1 MPKFLKPG
9 FIPYFF
15 SVLIVFG
22 IPYNLSLNRWYDN
35 TWTIGEWMISYAGG
49 FVRRGLPGSLIYN
62 FCIASRFNPVHV
74 IWALSVS
81 AYIALVF
88 LLWKFCSGKFKAS
101 FLLSPIILLSPVIG
115 SDTFVRKDTMILALY
130 GAGLLAIEYW
140 HSKKIS
146 NMVAFSLLN
155 LFSCFAIFS
164 HETFGFWGIPSMILL
179 ASFVLTGSSFSGH
192 KEIAKACIFLSPSL
206 LAFVIC
212 MSARGSLAQA
222 IKIHQSWQAFTHVIS
237 SYGAMYA
244 SEPIPGAVRAL
255 SWTLNDTLGFIRTG
269 INDFS
274 HFVWIPAVWML
285 TIYICM
291 NLFVGESGDQVLSSL
306 KRNIVLFQFLAS
318 GPLFIIAHDY
328 GRWIFFWITSSAL
341 LCGLIYN
348 IIAVTGLKPPHI
360 ASDLVVENMVPGLPL
375 VGSKSYI
382 LLFVAVPIGNWTIER
397 YWSST
402 PVFFFSKLLSNAFS
416 LLHV

>member
-1 MPKFLKPG
+1 MPRFLKQN
-9 FIPYFF
+9 FIVYFF
-15 SVLIVFG
+15 AFLIVFG
-22 IPYNLSLNRWYDN
+22 IPYNLSQNRWYDN

-49 FVRRGLPGSLIYN
+49 FVRRGLPGSLIFN
-62 FCIASRFNPVHV
+62 FSTAFRLNPVHV
-74 IWALSVS
+74 IWFLSVS
-81 AYIALVF
+81 SYMLLAF
-88 LLWKFCSGKFKAS
+88 LLWKFCSGKFKAA

-130 GAGLLAIEYW
+130 GACLLAIQCW
-140 HSKKIS
+140 HSKRMS

-155 LFSCFAIFS
+155 LLACFAIFS
-164 HETFGFWGIPSMILL
+164 HETFGFWGLPSIIMLT
-179 ASFVLTGSSFSGH
+179 SFMLSGNSFSGF
-192 KEIAKACIFLSPSL
+192 KEIGKACIFLSPSL
-206 LAFVIC
+206 LAFVVC
-212 MSARGSLAQA
+212 MSARGSLTQA
-222 IKIHQSWQAFTHVIS
+222 IKIHQSWQTFTHVIS
-237 SYGAMYA
+237 SYGAMSA

-291 NLFVGESGDQVLSSL
+291 NLFVWESGDQVLSSL

-348 IIAVTGLKPPHI
+348 IIAATGLRPPRI
-360 ASDLVVENMVPGLPL
+360 ATDLIVKNIVPGLPL
-375 VGSKSYI
+375 VGSKIYL
-382 LLFVAVPIGNWTIER
+382 LLFLAVPIGNWSIER
-397 YWSST
+397 YWIST
-402 PVFFFSKLLSNAFS
+402 PVFFFSRVLSKSFS
-416 LLHV
+416 LLHA